1 MSLLLATTPIIVVVV
16 GIIILKKPTWI
27 VSIIA
32 MLYSAVLAIAYFGMD
47 MGSVLSTTGSGVYS
61 ALQTCFQLWSAFAL
75 LELMIVS
82 TGMERMKMTI
92 SKLTT
97 DKRVQIVLIAFCVGV
112 FIEGATGSGAPAA
125 ILAPFLL
132 GLGYDPIF
140 AAAACLIGNGLP
152 PCFGGAGVPT
162 IAGMAGIQDKI
173 PLTFLVKMEG
183 RFLTVGI
190 LVVPI
195 IILVILYGKKSLKGM
210 WGYLL
215 AVMISMALTMFLVSN
230 FIGPEVADLVTGVV
244 GTIVSVIFIKFIGVK
259 EDKEY
264 ENEADYNAKTT
275 QTAFKAFFPY
285 LLTLIALP
293 VVRFSFPL
301 SVLTK
306 YGYPTWIG
314 VVVHGVVLISSFVMG
329 CPDKFIRCEI
339 NGLKK
344 LVFAII
350 ALCAMFSLSNICNT
364 SGMMGLIAEGIAS
377 VAGAAYPAAA
387 VLVGAFGAFMT
398 GSCLGSNRLFAPMHL
413 TATTGLGINSIVSIC
428 GSSVGACAGN
438 MICPNNVI
446 AVNATLNLKNAEST
460 VMARTI
466 KAFVCLI
473 IVYIV
478 LAMLYTYVLFPN
490 FGV

>member
-1 MSLLLATTPIIVVVV
+1 MKLILALIPIIIVLV
-16 GIIILKKPTWI
+16 GIVVLKKPTWI

-32 MLYSAVLAIAYFGMD
+32 MLLSGIIALLFFNTD
-47 MGSVLSTTGSGVYS
+47 MSTIVKTTGDGVYS

-97 DKRVQIVLIAFCVGV
+97 DKRVQIVMIAFCVGV
-112 FIEGATGSGAPAA
+112 FMEGATGSGAPAA

-132 GLGYDPIF
+132 GLGYEPIF

-162 IAGMAGIQDKI
+162 IAGMAGITDRV
-173 PLTFLVKMEG
+173 PLAGIVAMEG
-183 RFLTVGI
+183 RFLSVGI
-190 LVVPI
+190 FFVPVIMLVV
-195 IILVILYGKKSLKGM
+195 LYGKKSLKGL

-215 AVMISMALTMFLVSN
+215 TITVLMSATMFAISN
-230 FIGPEVADLVTGVV
+230 FVGPEVADLVTGTV
-244 GTIVSVIFIKFIGVK
+244 GTIASVIFIKFVGVS
-259 EDKEY
+259 EDKDFEIQ
-264 ENEADYNAKTT
+264 ADYNAKTT

-301 SVLTK
+301 SVLTR

-314 VVVHGVVLISSFVMG
+314 LVVHGVVLVSSIVMG
-329 CPDKFIRCEI
+329 CADKFIQCEI

-350 ALCAMFSLSNICNT
+350 ALCAMFSLANICNT
-364 SGMMGLIAEGIAS
+364 SGMMSLIAQAIAGIA
-377 VAGAAYPAAA
+377 GKAYPAAA
-387 VLVGAFGAFMT
+387 VIVGAFGAFMT
-398 GSCLGSNRLFAPMHL
+398 GSCLGSNRMFAPMHL
-413 TATTGLGINSIVSIC
+413 DATTALGINSIVSIC

-446 AVNATLNLKNAEST
+446 AVNATLELKNAESVVMSRT
-460 VMARTI
+460 V
-466 KAFVCLI
+466 KAFVILI
-473 IVYIV
+473 LVYV
-478 LAMLYTYVLFPN
+478 LLALLYSYILFPN
-490 FGV
+490 FGM